1 MIETLI
7 VPGLDGSGAGHW
19 QRLWA
24 DRDPA
29 SDVVEQEDWATPVLS
44 DWLHALE
51 ARIVEAPNSVIVAHS
66 LGCLLVAQ
74 LAGRPAA
81 SHVAGAL
88 LVAPPDMA
96 RLARERP
103 DLADF
108 AVASGERL
116 PFASIF
122 VASRNDPY
130 MSWPR
135 AEALAKEWGS
145 ALIDL
150 GRAGHINVDSGHGH
164 WPEGPILAD
173 GLRAMRAKASRHPA
187 SLSVRV
193 PSAGSVRA
201 HA

>member
-19 QRLWA
+19 QRIWA
-24 DRDPA
+24 LQDPQA
-29 SDVVEQEDWATPVLS
+29 DVVEQEDWHAPILS

-51 ARIVEAPNSVIVAHS
+51 ARIVEAPGSVIVAHS

-81 SHVAGAL
+81 SHIAGAL

-108 AVASGERL
+108 AVERPERL
-116 PFASIF
+116 PFASIL

-130 MSWPR
+130 MSWAR
-135 AEALAKEWGS
+135 AEVAAREWGS

-150 GRAGHINVDSGHGH
+150 GRAGHINVDSGFGQ

-173 GLRAMRAKASRHPA
+173 GLRAARRMTTQSTPSLLQRTGTPPRAA
-187 SLSVRV
+187 
-193 PSAGSVRA
+193 A
-201 HA
+201 HG